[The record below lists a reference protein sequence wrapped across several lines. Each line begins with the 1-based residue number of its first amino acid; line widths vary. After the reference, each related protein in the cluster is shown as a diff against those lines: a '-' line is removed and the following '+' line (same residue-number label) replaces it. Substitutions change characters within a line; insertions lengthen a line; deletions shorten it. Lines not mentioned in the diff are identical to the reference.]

1 MDPSGV
7 KRTIIRVIGVIFS
20 YFLIKGKEFYFV
32 LAGNSRYPSSSKPS
46 KNDWRVGDEIRG
58 KKDLVRISRE
68 FEQDST
74 PSVV

>member
-32 LAGNSRYPSSSKPS
+32 LAGNSRYPSSS
-46 KNDWRVGDEIRG
+46 
-58 KKDLVRISRE
+58 
-68 FEQDST
+68 
-74 PSVV
+74 